1 MTRAGSP
8 DKDRPADITGLP
20 SQSPPLIRSP
30 TGLYLN
36 NALIPRLIKKRSK
49 SPL

>member
-1 MTRAGSP
+1 MTRVGSP
-8 DKDRPADITGLP
+8 DKDKPAEINGLP

-30 TGLYLN
+30 TGVYLN
-36 NALIPRLIKKRSK
+36 NALIPRIIKKRSK